1 MSSLIFGESF
11 DLLGNPEHREVVQSI
26 EDSNVR
32 TGVLLQAGELAMHRL
47 DRKLFP
53 QAITGRN
60 HFIRFV
66 NQLLKKRMSA
76 KPLKRKD
83 VFSFLLDA
91 VDPETQQGFTSAEIG
106 AESTTMIV
114 AGAYIL

>member
-1 MSSLIFGESF
+1 MSSIIFGESF
-11 DLLGNPEHREVVQSI
+11 DLIGSPEHREIVQSI

-32 TGVLLQAGELAMHRL
+32 TGVLLQAGELATRRL

-53 QAITGRN
+53 QAILGRN
-60 HFIRFV
+60 FLIRFV
-66 NQLLKKRMSA
+66 NKLLKNRMSA

-91 VDPETQQGFTSAEIG
+91 VDPETKQGFTPAEIG

-114 AGAYIL
+114 AGT